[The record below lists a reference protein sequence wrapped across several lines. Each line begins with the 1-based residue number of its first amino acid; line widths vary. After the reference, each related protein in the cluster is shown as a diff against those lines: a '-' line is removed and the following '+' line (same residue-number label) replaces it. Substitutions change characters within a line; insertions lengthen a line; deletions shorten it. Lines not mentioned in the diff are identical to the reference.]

1 MTGASK
7 IFLLLFLFMASCVG
21 FMWKLPS
28 AFRGHDKFLHAA
40 FYFCAAAFLHFL
52 FRKRALLILVGLFLF
67 GVAIEWAQEYSN
79 KVTGRRIHGRFDIED
94 VYANS
99 KGLLLYAG
107 LWLVFMVGKWLL
119 VANKSTSPPVPQEIR
134 SEEKP

>member
-52 FRKRALLILVGLFLF
+52 FRKRALVILAGLFLF

-79 KVTGRRIHGRFDIED
+79 KVTGKRIHGRFDILD

>member
-1 MTGASK
+1 MAFAS
-7 IFLLLFLFMASCVG
+7 SCIG

-79 KVTGRRIHGRFDIED
+79 KVTGKRIHGRFDIED

-107 LWLVFMVGKWLL
+107 LWLVFIVGKWLL

>member
-52 FRKRALLILVGLFLF
+52 FRKRALVILAGLFLF

-79 KVTGRRIHGRFDIED
+79 KVTGKRIHGRFDIED

-107 LWLVFMVGKWLL
+107 LWLVFVVGKWLL
-119 VANKSTSPPVPQEIR
+119 GTSKHPSQPITEDIR
-134 SEEKP
+134 SEKEA